1 MSLGGT
7 TLLGERAAAADRF
20 QQIAAKDPKPRR
32 CALDNMLRIRTASE
46 IFRGTQPKLTLQA
59 DNSAHASHNK
69 RTITIAGE
77 DQSTLRFVGRLAGT
91 MKIDK
96 LQQLFRAGFE

>member
-7 TLLGERAAAADRF
+7 TLLKERAAAAGRF

-32 CALDNMLRIRTASE
+32 CALDNTLRIRTASE
-46 IFRGTQPKLTLQA
+46 IFRGTQPKLTLPT

-69 RTITIAGE
+69 RTITIRRGE
-77 DQSTLRFVGRLAGT
+77 SVYVEVCWTASRNDE
-91 MKIDK
+91 D
-96 LQQLFRAGFE
+96 